1 MGNGMMDGMMGTP
14 MMIMGFI
21 FMLLVVAVLVA
32 GLVWLVRA
40 LGRDGDGRSR
50 PERSAI
56 EQLESRY
63 ARGEIER
70 DEYLQ
75 RRNDL
80 EGS

>member
-14 MMIMGFI
+14 VMVMGFI

-40 LGRDGDGRSR
+40 IGGDGDGRSR
-50 PERSAI
+50 PHRSAI
-56 EQLESRY
+56 EQLGSRY

-70 DEYLQ
+70 DEYFQ

-80 EGS
+80 EAT